1 MRGFAAELARLDF
14 SQKLRQSR
22 EIFKQAKLAF
32 EPERE
37 STQNPRFREASDS
50 DKRDDVYAVSHSGDG
65 HSGDGHSGNGH
76 SGNGHSGAGAVI
88 DNSGED
94 AAGAVVDNS
103 GEDAG
108 GAVVDNSREDAA
120 GAVVDNSGED
130 AADNSGEDVLGQAP
144 ASKIDVAEDKK
155 SDHPVKD
162 PPQAKNAGKQANMT
176 EQDMF
181 VQVWSKFCQYCPKG
195 VVFDYGAVTC
205 GNCGHKRTAMRVL
218 RRT

>member
-37 STQNPRFREASDS
+37 STQNPRCREASDS

-76 SGNGHSGAGAVI
+76 SGNGHSGYGH
-88 DNSGED
+88 SG
-94 AAGAVVDNS
+94 
-103 GEDAG
+103 
-108 GAVVDNSREDAA
+108 A

-130 AADNSGEDVLGQAP
+130 AADNTGEDVLGQAP

>member
-76 SGNGHSGAGAVI
+76 SGYGHSG
-88 DNSGED
+88 
-94 AAGAVVDNS
+94 AGAVVDNS
-103 GEDAG
+103 G
-108 GAVVDNSREDAA
+108 EDAA